1 MHSIRHSLGSEIN
14 ARYLNLPSLCALYC
28 VVYMCH
34 LHMLSNSAIKVGV
47 QAAPVKDAGRVKF
60 GLQALVNGI
69 KRACL

>member
-1 MHSIRHSLGSEIN
+1 
-14 ARYLNLPSLCALYC
+14 
-28 VVYMCH
+28 MCH

-69 KRACL
+69 KRACPWRKCVKIGICPRPV